1 MYRISGGVHLDMGSL
16 RLPHCVRTQPPK
28 QLVDGGAQLPCQPY
42 VAQPTKVATPLPSST
57 GSTVSMRRTT
67 LR

>member
-1 MYRISGGVHLDMGSL
+1 MYRISGGVDLDMGSL
-16 RLPHCVRTQPPK
+16 RLPHCVRTQPPQ

-42 VAQPTKVATPLPSST
+42 VAQPTKVATLLPSST
-57 GSTVSMRRTT
+57 GYTVSMRRTT